1 MRIVVATV
9 AACLLFTA
17 PAAAAQF
24 NVMIA
29 TWRGCEEACQGFQD
43 YLTEKGVDAAFIL
56 RDADQK
62 KEILPD
68 ILAEARAEQVDLIL
82 SWGTTVTR
90 GIAGTLS
97 ELGDAAFNHD
107 IPQVFTIVAD
117 PVGAGIIESL
127 DSTGRPNVT
136 GTYNRVPEDVN
147 IQTIRAY
154 LPDFEHL
161 GLMYSASE
169 KNSVLKRD
177 EIAGLSK
184 ELGFAFTAVE
194 LPAGGDGE
202 PRIEDIAPKVA
213 ELKAAGVDFIYLGS
227 SSFLRENGGAVTG
240 AAMQNGIPVLSPY
253 ESLVRDSE
261 ALISVAPR
269 YYEVGRLAGEQA
281 EKILVG
287 GAQAGDLPVARM
299 TNFAIVINM
308 DVAKKLKRFPP
319 IDLLQVAETVP

>member
-1 MRIVVATV
+1 MHKVLVALVVS
-9 AACLLFTA
+9 LMLTA
-17 PAAAAQF
+17 SAAAVQF
-24 NVMIA
+24 KVMIA

-43 YLTEKGVDAAFIL
+43 YLTEKGIDAEFIF
-56 RDADQK
+56 RDANQN

-68 ILAEARAEQVDLIL
+68 FLAEARAEKVDLIL

-97 ELGDAAFNHD
+97 EVGDPAFNHD
-107 IPQVFTIVAD
+107 IPQIFTIVAD
-117 PVGAGIIESL
+117 PVGANIVETL
-127 DSTGRPNVT
+127 DNTGQPNVT
-136 GTYNRVPEDVN
+136 GTYNRMPEDVN

-154 LPDFEHL
+154 LPDFKRL
-161 GLMYSASE
+161 GLIYSASE

-177 EIAGLSK
+177 EIAELSTK
-184 ELGFAFTAVE
+184 LGFAFNSVE
-194 LPAGGDGE
+194 LPLGENGE

-227 SSFLRENGGAVTG
+227 SSFLRENGDMVT
-240 AAMQNGIPVLSPY
+240 AAALKNGIPVLSPY

-269 YYEVGRLAGEQA
+269 YYDVGRLAGEQA
-281 EKILVG
+281 EKILVD
-287 GAQAGDLPVARM
+287 GAKPGELPVARM
-299 TNFAIVINM
+299 TSFAIVINM